1 MKCLGSGN
9 AGNRDEENFKKDIL
23 NPEVRYSSEKK
34 KKKKRKRGKKAIAM
48 KISIPFHWEIDSATA
63 LVDKFFETFV
73 TNRGVEMK

>member
-23 NPEVRYSSEKK
+23 NPEVRYSSGK

-48 KISIPFHWEIDSATA
+48 KISIPFHWVDSATA